1 MTYSVKSKAPR
12 GNWEER
18 TGINGTNLD
27 ENKTF
32 LGETYSA
39 TEEEAKGNDF
49 NFLQILIWAG
59 WIALGLTGVAALQIL
74 IKYGLPNLLEF
85 LSSL

>member
-1 MTYSVKSKAPR
+1 MTYIVKSKAPR

-18 TGINGTNLD
+18 SGINEVNLD
-27 ENKTF
+27 ENKTL

-39 TEEEAKGNDF
+39 TKEEEKGNDF

-85 LSSL
+85 VSSL

>member
-1 MTYSVKSKAPR
+1 MTYTVKSKAPR

-18 TGINGTNLD
+18 TGINETNLD

-32 LGETYSA
+32 LGETYSE
-39 TEEEAKGNDF
+39 TGEEAKGHDF